1 MKHLRPYQTK
11 AIDILKKHNKGKVIF
26 PTGAGKTIVML
37 EDAKQRILSS
47 SKPLNFVI
55 VAPKI
60 LLAAQLASQFQSYL
74 KDQDIYISH
83 VHSGENGTTDVN
95 HIKVGCQVIKSIG
108 KHHFMFTTYQSLPR
122 INDAGIEI
130 DFCYFDEAHHSTK
143 KNNFVGVAQ
152 TSHVSKNTFFF
163 TATPKHND
171 TESSMCNSHVY
182 GGNLISIPATDL
194 VSGGYIIPP
203 QIRTYTA
210 ETARTK
216 DNAPFV
222 DAENIINFLNSIDEE
237 IQNPKVLVASPS
249 TQVIVNMFSETD
261 LLMELS
267 ARNFTVCH
275 ITSKYGAIINNHK
288 VTREEFFERLNA
300 MGADDNARFI
310 IFHHSIISE
319 GIDIAGMNCALLL
332 RNLPYIDMVQTIGRI
347 IRMHKQDYQDI
358 QNGLI
363 VPGDFSKYRKPCGI
377 VSVPVKNNYGDAI
390 ARRLQS
396 VVDAIFVRGETPV
409 A

>member
-1 MKHLRPYQTK
+1 MKHLRPYQAK
-11 AIDILKKHNKGKVIF
+11 AIDILKKHSKGKVIF

-47 SKPLNFVI
+47 DKPLNFVI

-108 KHHFMFTTYQSLPR
+108 KHHFIFTTYQSLPR

-143 KNNFVGVAQ
+143 KSNFVGVAQ
-152 TSHVSKNTFFF
+152 TSYTSKNTFFF

-171 TESSMCNSHVY
+171 TESSMCNSRVY

-194 VSGGYIIPP
+194 VSDGYIIPP

-222 DAENIINFLNSIDEE
+222 DAENVINFLNSIEDE

-249 TQVIVNMFSETD
+249 TQVIVDMFSETE
-261 LLMELS
+261 LLLELA

-288 VTREEFFERLNA
+288 VSREEFFEQLNT

-363 VPGDFSKYRKPCGI
+363 IPGDFSKYRKPCGI

-390 ARRLQS
+390 ARRLQ
-396 VVDAIFVRGETPV
+396 VIVDAIFVRGETPV

>member
-1 MKHLRPYQTK
+1 MKNLRPYQEK
-11 AIDILKKHNKGKVIF
+11 AIQILKKYNKGKVIF
-26 PTGAGKTIVML
+26 PTGAGKTVVML
-37 EDAKQRILSS
+37 EDAKQRIISS
-47 SKPLNFVI
+47 TKPLNFVI

-60 LLAAQLASQFQSYL
+60 LLSAQLASQFQSYL
-74 KDQDIYISH
+74 KEFDIYISH
-83 VHSGENGTTDVN
+83 IHSGENGTTNID
-95 HIKVGCQVIKSIG
+95 HIRVGCQVINSIK

-122 INDAGIEI
+122 INDAGVEI

-143 KNNFVGVAQ
+143 KSNFVGVAQ
-152 TSHVSKNTFFF
+152 TSSISKNTFFF

-171 TESSMCNSHVY
+171 TESSMCNSKVY

-194 VSGGYIIPP
+194 VSDGYIIPP
-203 QIRTYTA
+203 QIRTYQS
-210 ETARTK
+210 ETVRTK

-222 DAENIINFLNSIDEE
+222 DAENVINFLNSIEDEIE
-237 IQNPKVLVASPS
+237 NPKVLVASPS
-249 TQVIVNMFSETD
+249 TQVIVDMFNETD
-261 LLMELS
+261 LLTELTD
-267 ARNFTVCH
+267 RNFVVCH
-275 ITSKYGAIINNHK
+275 ITSKYGAIINNKK
-288 VTREEFFERLNA
+288 VTREEFFDKLNE
-300 MGADDNARFI
+300 MGSDDNARFI

-358 QNGLI
+358 QSGLI
-363 VPGDFSKYRKPCGI
+363 VPGDFSKYRKPCGV

-390 ARRLQS
+390 ARRLQAI
-396 VVDAIFVRGETPV
+396 VDAIFVRGETPV